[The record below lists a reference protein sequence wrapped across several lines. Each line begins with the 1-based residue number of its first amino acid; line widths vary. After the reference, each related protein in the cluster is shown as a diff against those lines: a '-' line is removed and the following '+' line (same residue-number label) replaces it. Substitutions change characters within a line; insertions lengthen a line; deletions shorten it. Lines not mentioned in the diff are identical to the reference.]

1 MKVFYLS
8 VSALALL
15 GTPGLVHAE
24 EGPAS
29 PASAVVQP
37 QTQVAPTA
45 APSTDPAPLSLSDLD
60 GISAGTDTS
69 YNVITNQQLTATNSG
84 NMINAVTVTNGNI
97 SFAGNAL
104 SGYNGVGNFVMN
116 TGNNNNL
123 QGSVNVSVNGV
134 PSGL

>member
-15 GTPGLVHAE
+15 GTPCLVHAE
-24 EGPAS
+24 DVPA
-29 PASAVVQP
+29 PAPAVVQP

-45 APSTDPAPLSLSDLD
+45 AAPTDPAPLSLNDLD

-84 NMINAVTVTNGNI
+84 NMINAMTVTNGNI

-123 QGSVNVSVNGV
+123 LGSVSVSVNGV